1 MLIVNKLIC
10 KGGVFLLRPLQD
22 KVVLKIKKEEEITKS
37 GIILSA
43 NSKIKSNVATVVAVG
58 PGAMNNGVRMIMEVK
73 ENDVVFVE
81 KEAGINIEYEGEEYI
96 VVGQKD
102 ILAVVKWF

>member
-1 MLIVNKLIC
+1 M
-10 KGGVFLLRPLQD
+10 LRPLQD
-22 KVVLKIKKEEEITKS
+22 KVVLKIKKEEEVTKS

-43 NSKIKSNVATVVAVG
+43 NSKFRSNVATVVAVG
-58 PGAMNNGVRMIMEVK
+58 PGAMSNGVRAIMEVK

-102 ILAVVKWF
+102 ILAVVK